1 MERQTA
7 FPGIIVRAIQA
18 KSGEGGKT
26 LEFEE
31 GLPEDIPTERIQS
44 FLDSVTMFDSEL
56 VDSELTYNL
65 QVAAVNPSVA
75 KGKARTFARL
85 KNPFEPS
92 MVDVSK
98 PEQLKMIGV
107 FDGLRKAYKV
117 DVNIQK

>member
-1 MERQTA
+1 MGRQTA
-7 FPGIIVRAIQA
+7 FPGIIVRAIAA
-18 KSGEGGKT
+18 KSGDSGRT

-31 GLPEDIPTERIQS
+31 GLPEDIPSERIQS

-56 VDSELTYNL
+56 VDSELTYKL
-65 QVAAVNPSVA
+65 QVAAVNPIAA
-75 KGKARTFARL
+75 KAKARTFVRL

-92 MVDVSK
+92 TMDVSE